1 MSLYATINEEVQ
13 SVLRENEQ
21 KKVIGA
27 LSQILSDPSTQI
39 PKLEKFVKTNL
50 PQLIAAFKEAPI
62 QKEVRDDE
70 DTIPFG
76 EAPDDDVEARVRD
89 ARNKAVG
96 TAKAAVKGAV
106 GDVAVA
112 SSRTM
117 ATVISRL
124 PGGKRWLAPLLGA
137 IFDPTTNK
145 AAKNFAIFAIAN
157 LLAGPEIN
165 PLLSADL
172 GDVLQSI
179 GGVDWDR
186 LNVVDDVAL
195 LSMAKKGLKDS
206 GTDLNKATKRFLAF
220 AQGKEN
226 PEKADAARK
235 ERNAAFQAKIDKARE
250 KNNPKSP
257 EDAWASDFE
266 ANLNKDKGPKYDTP
280 VVPRRRVKGPVPTD
294 APMFQATTGKR
305 RKRKEESIMKKSAL
319 MKIIREEVE
328 VVLTNKEASEIFDLD
343 LDRLNEI
350 ARPSFK
356 EMWNLL
362 SQWIEDQGIPEK
374 SPEYDQEEKEF
385 LAQHGWDQGKFD
397 AAADRARESGDIAF
411 LEEAWKG
418 DPEINQTGEYADK
431 TKDEL
436 CAMKKSLMDK
446 ESRTEAE
453 QKKVRQINFALRSKQ
468 KGPKFGK
475 VGC

>member
-186 LNVVDDVAL
+186 LNVVDDVVL
-195 LSMAKKGLKDS
+195 LSVAKKGLKDS

-257 EDAWASDFE
+257 EDAWASDFD

-305 RKRKEESIMKKSAL
+305 RKRKEESVMKKSEL

-328 VVLTNKEASEIFDLD
+328 VVLTNEEAVEIFNLDPAALIDEMLKEEDLSAAERRALPD
-343 LDRLNEI
+343 SDFALPGKGEGPEGKQSGSYPIPDAEH
-350 ARPSFK
+350 ARMALAMVAK
-356 EMWNLL
+356 H
-362 SQWIEDQGIPEK
+362 GTA
-374 SPEYDQEEKEF
+374 EEKAKVRAAVKKKF
-385 LAQHGWDQGKFD
+385 PDIDQGKD
-397 AAADRARESGDIAF
+397 
-411 LEEAWKG
+411 
-418 DPEINQTGEYADK
+418 
-431 TKDEL
+431 
-436 CAMKKSLMDK
+436 
-446 ESRTEAE
+446 
-453 QKKVRQINFALRSKQ
+453 
-468 KGPKFGK
+468 
-475 VGC
+475 